1 MGPSGRVDVV
11 VIGSGMSGLASA
23 VVSAKAGARV
33 LLLDQDVPVR
43 RRLISSR
50 ADRSREALRAGLWRA
65 VQAVGVQ
72 VQVHCRAHELVMDGG
87 KVSGVGYAMLPSR
100 GAASTG
106 YRLLRRMNA
115 KVPERF
121 GSVLDRAADS
131 VWRSAFDVG
140 EVGCLRVVLAMDPR
154 HWEFV
159 GPAAWAAARGLDAG
173 AQAQPE
179 NLRRLRA
186 IGPADGDG
194 RRTPELAVR
203 EWCASHDAAASAS
216 LLEELS
222 VDKTTGAVVVSEGW
236 RVRGLY
242 TAAHVDDA
250 EVIHSFAPA
259 ALSGDGAALRRAA

>member
-1 MGPSGRVDVV
+1 MGPSGLVDVV

-43 RRLISSR
+43 RRLVSSR

-65 VQAVGVQ
+65 VHSVGVQ

-87 KVSGVGYAMLPSR
+87 KVTGVGYAMLPSR
-100 GAASTG
+100 GVASTG

-115 KVPERF
+115 RLPERF

-131 VWRSAFDVG
+131 VWRSSFDVG

-159 GPAAWAAARGLDAG
+159 GPAAWAVARGLGDG
-173 AQAQPE
+173 AQARPE

-186 IGPADGDG
+186 IDPAAGG
-194 RRTPELAVR
+194 GRTPELAVR
-203 EWCASHDAAASAS
+203 EWCASRDAAASAS

-222 VDKTTGAVVVSEGW
+222 VDETTGAVVVREGW

-259 ALSGDGAALRRAA
+259 ALSGDGSELRRAA

>member
-23 VVSAKAGARV
+23 VVSARAGARV

-65 VQAVGVQ
+65 VHAVGVQ

-87 KVSGVGYAMLPSR
+87 KVSGVGYAMLPPR

-115 KVPERF
+115 GVPERF
-121 GSVLDRAADS
+121 GSVLDRAADA

-159 GPAAWAAARGLDAG
+159 GPAAWAAARGLGAG
-173 AQAQPE
+173 AQAPPE

-186 IGPADGDG
+186 IGPADDG

-203 EWCASHDAAASAS
+203 EWCASRDAAAPPS

-259 ALSGDGAALRRAA
+259 ALAGGTAGLRRAA